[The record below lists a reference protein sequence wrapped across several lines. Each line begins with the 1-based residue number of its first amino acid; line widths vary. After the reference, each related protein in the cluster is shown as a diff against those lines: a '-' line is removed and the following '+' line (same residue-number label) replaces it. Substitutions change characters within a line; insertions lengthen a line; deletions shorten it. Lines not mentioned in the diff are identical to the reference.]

1 MRRSINWH
9 INCLSEMNN
18 GVNQKR
24 ETAMSDISSSD
35 KFNIFAFKQAN
46 IRTLHITWFAFF
58 MTFVV
63 WLGLGPIMPFIS
75 EALSLTDQQAKVLL
89 ILNVA
94 MTIPSRIIVGMLVD
108 KFGPRIMFS
117 SILILGGLISIAFAW
132 ANSYETLAILRF
144 LSGFIGA
151 GFVVG
156 IRMIG
161 EWFPAK
167 QTGLAQGIYGGW
179 GNFGS
184 AGAAVSLPFI
194 AASIG
199 GDNGWRYAIT
209 FASIAAISYGIFY
222 YIVARN
228 TPQGSTY
235 FKPKKTGAM
244 EVTSKGDLIL
254 YMLMNIPLFLALGLL
269 TWKLSPTNMGLI
281 SELSAFIVYIILVS
295 IYVVQVWKIWHVNSH
310 ILKEPVPEMQRYKF
324 KQVAILDFA
333 YFITFGTELAVVS
346 MLAMFY
352 VEWFDI
358 PKVSAALMA
367 GIYPFINLFAR
378 PGGGW
383 ISDIIGRK
391 RTLLIAFA
399 GITASFLILGLVD
412 KSWSIWMVVSMT
424 IMGGVFSKGG
434 SGAVY
439 AMVPLIQRRM
449 TGQIAGMAGAF
460 GNVGAVLFLTVNSLI
475 SYDQFFLFIGIMSSI
490 VLVLIFFFLEE
501 PKGQMAE
508 TLPDGTVQMIDVK

>member
-1 MRRSINWH
+1 M
-9 INCLSEMNN
+9 SE
-18 GVNQKR
+18 KL
-24 ETAMSDISSSD
+24 
-35 KFNIFAFKQAN
+35 NILNFGKAN
-46 IRTLHITWFAFF
+46 IRILHYTWFAFF

-63 WLGLGPIMPFIS
+63 WLSLGPMMPFIQ

-94 MTIPSRIIVGMLVD
+94 MTIPARIIVGMLVD
-108 KFGPRIMFS
+108 KLGPRIMFT

-132 ANSYETLAILRF
+132 ADSYETLAILRF

-161 EWFPAK
+161 EWFPAR
-167 QTGLAQGIYGGW
+167 QTGIAQGIYGGW

-184 AGAAVSLPFI
+184 AGAALSLPFI
-194 AASIG
+194 AVNVG
-199 GDNGWRYAIT
+199 GDDGWRYAIT
-209 FASIAAISYGIFY
+209 FASIAAITYGSLY
-222 YIVARN
+222 YFMVSN
-228 TPQGSTY
+228 TPKGSTY

-244 EVTSKGDLIL
+244 EVTSGFDLVL
-254 YMLMNIPLFLALGLL
+254 YMLMNIPLFFALAVL
-269 TWKLSPTNMGLI
+269 TWKLSPTKMGMI
-281 SELSAFIVYIILVS
+281 SETASYGIYLALALIYLVQ
-295 IYVVQVWKIWHVNSH
+295 IWKIWSVNSH

-324 KQVAILDFA
+324 KQVAILDWA
-333 YFITFGTELAVVS
+333 YLVTFGTELAVVS

-352 VEWFDI
+352 VEWFEL
-358 PKVSAALMA
+358 PKVTAALLA
-367 GIYPFINLFAR
+367 GVYPVINLFAR

-383 ISDIIGRK
+383 ISDKIGRK
-391 RTLLIAFA
+391 LTLMIVFG
-399 GITASFLILGLVD
+399 GITASFLMLGFVSKEWSIGLV
-412 KSWSIWMVVSMT
+412 VGMT
-424 IMGGVFSKGG
+424 IMGGIFSKAG

-460 GNVGAVLFLTVNSLI
+460 GNVGAVIFLTANSLV
-475 SYDQFFLFIGIMSSI
+475 SYDEFFMFIAI
-490 VLVLIFFFLEE
+490 VSAIIFAVIVIFLEE

-508 TLPDGTVQMIDVK
+508 VMADGTVEMIDVK